1 MEFLGYRRDGD
12 RYGVRNHVL
21 VVSSVACANGVVEA
35 IGRALPEV
43 VTVTHAYGCGY
54 GPEDLGVSHRV
65 LAGLMNNPNV
75 GAVLVIGLGCE
86 FLKSEWLA
94 ASVEGKTVEAVE
106 VQQAGGSAA
115 TTARGVDIAAGFL
128 QELKQQQR
136 VAVPVS
142 ELVVGLEC
150 GGSDALSGVTA
161 NPAVGAAADR
171 FVGEGATVILGETTE
186 MIGTAHILKRR
197 CATPELGEQVE
208 RLVND
213 CEKRVRASLGP
224 LAGMVITPGNIE
236 GGLSSIAEKSLGC
249 ITKAG
254 GTPIQEVLDYACPP
268 SKRGLVIMDT
278 PGYDVDSMAGFAAG
292 GAQLIVFTTGRGS
305 ITGFPAVPVVKVSS
319 NSETYRKMP
328 GDMDVNAGAI
338 IDDERSIDEVGRE
351 VFDLALRVAGGERTC
366 AEKNRTAAFSYL
378 KQGPTF

>member
-1 MEFLGYRRDGD
+1 MEFTGYRREDG
-12 RYGVRNHVL
+12 RFGVRNHVL
-21 VVSSVACANGVVEA
+21 VVSSVSCGNGVVEA

-54 GPEDLGVSHRV
+54 GPSDLAVSHRV
-65 LAGLMNNPNV
+65 LSGLMNNPNV
-75 GAVLVIGLGCE
+75 GAVLAIGLGCE
-86 FLKSEWLA
+86 ALKAQSLA
-94 ASVEGKTVEAVE
+94 TSVQGKPAEALE
-106 VQQAGGSAA
+106 IQKEGGSAA
-115 TTARGVDIAAGFL
+115 TIAKGVETATGL
-128 QELKQQQR
+128 LKALNAQQR
-136 VAVPVS
+136 VSAPVS
-142 ELVVGLEC
+142 GLVVGLEC

-171 FVGEGATVILGETTE
+171 FVAEGATVILGETTE

-197 CATPELGEQVE
+197 CANPELGEQVE
-208 RLVND
+208 RLVNG
-213 CEKRVRASLGP
+213 CEAQVRATLGP

-254 GTPIQEVLDYACPP
+254 TTPIVELVDYACQP

-278 PGYDVDSMAGFAAG
+278 PGFDIDSMAGFAAG

-305 ITGFPAVPVVKVSS
+305 IAGFPAVPVVKVAS
-319 NSETYRKMP
+319 NSRTYNNMP
-328 GDMDVNAGAI
+328 GDMDVNAGSI
-338 IDDERSIDEVGRE
+338 LEEDRTIDGVGRE
-351 VFDLALRVAGGERTC
+351 IFDLSLRVAGGERTC
-366 AEKNRTAAFSYL
+366 AEVNRSAPFGYL